1 MLKLDNIDKTEQLK
15 AVKEL
20 LIAMSNLN
28 LQINKKFELEA
39 NLVDKNDSVE

>member
-1 MLKLDNIDKTEQLK
+1 MEKITQLGCI
-15 AVKEL
+15 EEF

-39 NLVDKNDSVE
+39 NLVDKEANIE